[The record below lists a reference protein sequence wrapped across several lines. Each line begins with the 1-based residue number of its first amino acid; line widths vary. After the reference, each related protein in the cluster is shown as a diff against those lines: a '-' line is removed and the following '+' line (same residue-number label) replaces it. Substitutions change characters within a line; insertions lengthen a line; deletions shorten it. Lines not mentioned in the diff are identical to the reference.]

1 MSISGI
7 LEKSFSHEPTNDSKF
22 VRDYFNLHKII
33 LVITKQLK
41 VSAEFLTVLF
51 TLFDVVM
58 DFVFFRFL
66 PLTMSAKPFCGVIW
80 STKNLNH
87 FQSPVQVV
95 MFVFHF
101 LSNEPI
107 VIIRILCSVQYLF
120 EIR

>member
-1 MSISGI
+1 MFAADVFSAFNRRISSHAHQLQKLLMSISGI

-58 DFVFFRFL
+58 DFIFL
-66 PLTMSAKPFCGVIW
+66 DFC
-80 STKNLNH
+80 H
-87 FQSPVQVV
+87 
-95 MFVFHF
+95 
-101 LSNEPI
+101 
-107 VIIRILCSVQYLF
+107 
-120 EIR
+120 